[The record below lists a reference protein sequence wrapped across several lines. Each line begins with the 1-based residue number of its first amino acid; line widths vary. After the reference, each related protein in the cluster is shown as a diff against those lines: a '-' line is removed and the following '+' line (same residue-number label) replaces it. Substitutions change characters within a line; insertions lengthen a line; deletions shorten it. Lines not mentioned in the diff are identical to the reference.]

1 MQPVYVG
8 RKRLDNSLGH
18 LPNCGAEARMLG
30 CKFEVQL
37 RRYLE

>member
-1 MQPVYVG
+1 MVPIYLG
-8 RKRLDNSLGH
+8 GEWLDHALGD
-18 LPNCGAEARMLG
+18 LPNRGAERRVIG

>member
-1 MQPVYVG
+1 MEAVYLG
-8 RKRLDNSLGH
+8 REWLDNSLGE
-18 LPNCGAEARMLG
+18 LPNRGAEARVLG